1 MLQVI
6 AQVIIGVGLYYVQ
19 YGVCWVSWK
28 IAGRRVK
35 VQAPEEEK
43 KNRKR
48 K

>member
-1 MLQVI
+1 MLQVV

-19 YGVCWVSWK
+19 YAVCWVTWK
-28 IAGRRVK
+28 MAGRRVK

-43 KNRKR
+43 KSRKR